1 MILFNKHYYIKQN
14 ALKMQKQR
22 IEARIV
28 ANGPIMWSQID
39 VEPEITERLEMT
51 VGTKYK
57 TTIIQGA

>member
-28 ANGPIMWSQID
+28 AKGPIMWSQMD

-51 VGTKYK
+51 VGTK
-57 TTIIQGA
+57 